1 MQNGIGARAVAVLSL
16 ALGACASSGQS
27 ERYDAMRVQ
36 LARARAESAPS
47 ADVDPLAST
56 AELSRS
62 ALVAAVL
69 ERNPGV
75 ELARASWQAAL
86 ARYPQETALS
96 DPIFGYSVR
105 PRSFGSDEVE
115 HANDFMLS
123 QDLPFPGK
131 LALRGERALA
141 EADVAANELDT
152 ERVKLAAL
160 ASRLFDEYWLSE
172 RALDTNA
179 QHVALLDEARR
190 VALSRYAAGSGSQQD
205 VLAAET
211 EQAMLSHRE
220 IELGAE
226 RRILAERIN
235 TLLLRPPDQ
244 ALPAPPRELEPE
256 PARDLDDQALI
267 ARALEKRPELRARE
281 AEVRAREADVALA
294 RREFLPDFT
303 LRAAYEESWQEDPHK
318 PVVGIEFNVPLQL
331 GRRRAALEEADARLA
346 RERSRL
352 RRHEDRV
359 RLQVASAVVRLREW
373 QHLLDISQARL
384 LPVARD
390 RVVGARAAFASGET
404 SFLELIDAERAL
416 RTAEQATFEARAVL
430 SVRNAELARAL
441 GETRGLEE
449 EGR

>member
-1 MQNGIGARAVAVLSL
+1 M
-16 ALGACASSGQS
+16 
-27 ERYDAMRVQ
+27 
-36 LARARAESAPS
+36 
-47 ADVDPLAST
+47 
-56 AELSRS
+56 
-62 ALVAAVL
+62 L
-69 ERNPGV
+69 ERNPGL
-75 ELARASWQAAL
+75 EAARASWQAAL

-96 DPIFGYSVR
+96 DPTFGYSVR
-105 PRSFGSDEVE
+105 PRSFGSDEVDP
-115 HANDFMLS
+115 ANDFMLS

-131 LALRGERALA
+131 RALRGDRALA

-152 ERVKLAAL
+152 ERVQLAAL
-160 ASRLFDEYWLSE
+160 AARLFDEYWLSE
-172 RALDTNA
+172 RALDSNA
-179 QHVALLDEARR
+179 QHVALLEEARH

-211 EQAMLSHRE
+211 EHAMLSHRE

-226 RRILAERIN
+226 RRILTERIN
-235 TLLLRPPDQ
+235 TLLHRPLGL
-244 ALPAPPRELEPE
+244 ALPVAPRELEPE

-303 LRAAYEESWQEDPHK
+303 LRAAYEGSWQEDPLK

-352 RRHEDRV
+352 RRLEDRV
-359 RLQVASAVVRLREW
+359 RLQVASAVERLREW
-373 QHLLDISQARL
+373 QHLLHISQTRL

-390 RVVGARAAFASGET
+390 RVVGARAAFASGEA
-404 SFLELIDAERAL
+404 SFLELVDAERAL
-416 RTAEQATFEARAVL
+416 RTAEQATFEARAAL

-441 GETRGLEE
+441 GETNALEE
-449 EGR
+449 ERP